1 MKLSKLLPT
10 HLAVFA
16 VGFAIAMGVRSGG
29 PSDDDTRNAGAAGAT
44 AGGSARGV
52 AGASDTLAS
61 DPGASGS
68 GGRAKRGTGVVKT
81 ASAKPAGERLAEIVR
96 IADPLERQSALV
108 DLLDR
113 LGPQEFAAFADQFR
127 GLDHFGNGRGEYE
140 IILRAWAKADPLGA
154 LEHAGQRPDGQGDQG
169 VVLAA
174 WAVTDS
180 TAATRWAMDHHT
192 GDGANPYLSAV
203 IRGLAAT
210 DVGAASELAATMP
223 RSRERGEAMDAITR
237 ALFVQGMDAAMGF
250 PSSIADPDL
259 RVGYVGMIADRLAAK
274 DPATA
279 ATWLAGLG
287 DADAQNRGARRV
299 AEALARTDVTQAASW
314 VSKLQPEAR
323 AEAARGVVQP
333 MSGSDIAGTAKWVS
347 TLSGIPNY
355 DRVVE
360 EFVWS
365 CDQRDPEQSAAWI
378 KGMADEAQRT
388 RLYHRMLGE
397 WARRDAAAVK
407 QWVATNP
414 VPGSVAQRFK

>member
-1 MKLSKLLPT
+1 MKISKLLPT

-16 VGFAIAMGVRSGG
+16 IGFAIAMGVRPGG
-29 PSDDDTRNAGAAGAT
+29 SSAEDDRAAGAAATAGGRTGGGDRAGTVDRDSGAAGAT
-44 AGGSARGV
+44 S
-52 AGASDTLAS
+52 
-61 DPGASGS
+61 
-68 GGRAKRGTGVVKT
+68 RAKRGSVAERT
-81 ASAKPAGERLAEIVR
+81 ASTKPADERLAEIVR
-96 IADPLERQSALV
+96 MADPLERQNALL
-108 DLLDR
+108 DLIDR

-140 IILRAWAKADPLGA
+140 MILRAWAKADPLGA
-154 LEHAGQRPDGQGDQG
+154 LDHAAQRPDGQGDQQ

-180 TAATRWAMDHHT
+180 NAATRWAIDHHA

-210 DVGAASELAATMP
+210 DVGAASQLAATLP
-223 RSRERGEAMDAITR
+223 RSRERGESMDAITR
-237 ALFVQGMDAAMGF
+237 ALFVQGMDAAMSF
-250 PSSIADPDL
+250 PSTIADPDL
-259 RVGYVGMIADRLAAK
+259 RAGYVGMIADRLAAK
-274 DPATA
+274 DPSTA
-279 ATWLAGLG
+279 ARWLAGLG

-314 VSKLQPEAR
+314 VSKLEPEAR

-333 MSGSDIAGTAKWVS
+333 MSGNDIAGTAKWVS

-355 DRVVE
+355 DSVVE

-378 KGMADEAQRT
+378 KGVADEAQRT